1 MSISIVNRAENK
13 ILPNQKSQF
22 FVIQNFLGKLYVVG
36 MYIWKPVKNNYL
48 FEFQAWPEKELP
60 IVKVYTQEVASLE
73 NIIVGEHG
81 RKNSRSSS
89 KKCLLP
95 SLGSWWSDLST
106 SRTPILL
113 RLFYG
118 SQFLPIN
125 FHNSGHIFKPP
136 FTTTAAAYEHHFRT
150 AVGGGWSIV
159 TRIQ

>member
-1 MSISIVNRAENK
+1 
-13 ILPNQKSQF
+13 
-22 FVIQNFLGKLYVVG
+22 
-36 MYIWKPVKNNYL
+36 MYIWKPIKNNYL

-89 KKCLLP
+89 KKCLP

-113 RLFYG
+113 RLFYD

-136 FTTTAAAYEHHFRT
+136 FYYCLRTSFSHCGWRWLVYSYEN
-150 AVGGGWSIV
+150 SIKLY
-159 TRIQ
+159 TPSTQ